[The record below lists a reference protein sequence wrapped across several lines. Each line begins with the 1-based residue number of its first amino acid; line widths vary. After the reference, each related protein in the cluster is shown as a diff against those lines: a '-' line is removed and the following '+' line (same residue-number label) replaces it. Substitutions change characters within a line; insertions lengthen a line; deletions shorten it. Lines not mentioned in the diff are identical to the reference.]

1 MEIYNIS
8 SDYVMARPVRTD
20 AQARHCLLSVDY
32 LPLWGPRGITSLSLT
47 ASGGANLGEGCRD
60 FVRRQNRGIRKI
72 CGGRRLK
79 SQDRFCF
86 IERSELWMVAFF
98 R

>member
-1 MEIYNIS
+1 MLWRGRNALTFGRGTPCSLAFI
-8 SDYVMARPVRTD
+8 
-20 AQARHCLLSVDY
+20 
-32 LPLWGPRGITSLSLT
+32 LPCGVGGITSLSLT

-79 SQDRFCF
+79 SQDRCLFNRA
-86 IERSELWMVAFF
+86 ERVMDGCLLWLS
-98 R
+98 

>member
-1 MEIYNIS
+1 MYCPYFMQVTHFLKRKKCKVS
-8 SDYVMARPVRTD
+8 LQCVKYVKSKENGKLRSADGPLRT
-20 AQARHCLLSVDY
+20 AVAKAII
-32 LPLWGPRGITSLSLT
+32 LPLWGITSLSLT

-79 SQDRFCF
+79 S
-86 IERSELWMVAFF
+86 
-98 R
+98 